1 MFRCDPTSFMR
12 SISWRNCRF
21 SSSPAFSKQKREL
34 MNKRISVKISQE
46 KQCREGLWTAY
57 PCKESDDEG
66 HHVLNQNVN
75 VTKRAKFAAL
85 ARRITDNLCLLQQ
98 YKWNTIKLGLL
109 RLIINAPY
117 GSSSMIILD
126 FFISRRKNW
135 PLFTG
140 YFGSWGH
147 ALVAVAVEETFKQ
160 ESLCRLSLET
170 ENSDRCREVAD
181 YGGLTLASAS
191 TRCLSHVS

>member
-1 MFRCDPTSFMR
+1 MT
-12 SISWRNCRF
+12 
-21 SSSPAFSKQKREL
+21 KQ
-34 MNKRISVKISQE
+34 
-46 KQCREGLWTAY
+46 T
-57 PCKESDDEG
+57 
-66 HHVLNQNVN
+66 
-75 VTKRAKFAAL
+75 KFAAL

-98 YKWNTIKLGLL
+98 YKWNTIKIGLP

-126 FFISRRKNW
+126 FFSSRRKNW

-170 ENSDRCREVAD
+170 ENSDPLERDGRLWRFDFSLSISKMSVTCNLSYFPLHCRK
-181 YGGLTLASAS
+181 
-191 TRCLSHVS
+191 

>member
-1 MFRCDPTSFMR
+1 M
-12 SISWRNCRF
+12 
-21 SSSPAFSKQKREL
+21 
-34 MNKRISVKISQE
+34 
-46 KQCREGLWTAY
+46 
-57 PCKESDDEG
+57 
-66 HHVLNQNVN
+66 NQNVS

-85 ARRITDNLCLLQQ
+85 ARRIADNLCLLQQ
-98 YKWNTIKLGLL
+98 YKWNTFKIGLP

-117 GSSSMIILD
+117 ESSSMIILD

-191 TRCLSHVS
+191 TRCLSNVS

>member
-1 MFRCDPTSFMR
+1 ML
-12 SISWRNCRF
+12 
-21 SSSPAFSKQKREL
+21 K
-34 MNKRISVKISQE
+34 
-46 KQCREGLWTAY
+46 
-57 PCKESDDEG
+57 
-66 HHVLNQNVN
+66 QNVS

-85 ARRITDNLCLLQQ
+85 ARRIADNLCLLQQ
-98 YKWNTIKLGLL
+98 YKWNTIKIGLP

-117 GSSSMIILD
+117 GSSSMIIH
-126 FFISRRKNW
+126 FFISRRKKW
-135 PLFTG
+135 LLFTG

-160 ESLCRLSLET
+160 ESLWRLSLET
-170 ENSDRCREVAD
+170 ENSDCCREVAD

>member
-1 MFRCDPTSFMR
+1 ML
-12 SISWRNCRF
+12 
-21 SSSPAFSKQKREL
+21 K
-34 MNKRISVKISQE
+34 
-46 KQCREGLWTAY
+46 
-57 PCKESDDEG
+57 
-66 HHVLNQNVN
+66 QNVS

-85 ARRITDNLCLLQQ
+85 ARRIADNLCLLQQ
-98 YKWNTIKLGLL
+98 YKWNTIKIGLP

-126 FFISRRKNW
+126 LFISRRKKW
-135 PLFTG
+135 PLLTG
-140 YFGSWGH
+140 YFGSWGL